1 MVQELIQYPATFSVA
16 YATDVRSFNE
26 ELFALIADLKDT
38 INENNLEGLA
48 AFQIGNYY
56 NVVVVKDE
64 NGAFLEMINPRLI
77 AYNGKR
83 VTREKTAYYPDIEAE
98 VARYDEITVV
108 YQDRNSKEHSLKA
121 SGDFSTLIQRKID
134 YTFGATFIHKMSK
147 KERER
152 FEKTIGQKQKSWLKK
167 FLHS

>member
-1 MVQELIQYPATFSVA
+1 MVREIIQYPTPLGVA
-16 YATDVRSFNE
+16 YATDVRVFDE

-64 NGAFLEMINPRLI
+64 NGAFLELINPRLI

-83 VTREKTAYYPDIEAE
+83 VARERTAYYPNVEAQTE
-98 VARYDEITVV
+98 RYEEITVV
-108 YQDRNSKEHSLKA
+108 YQDRNAKENSLKVD
-121 SGDFSTLIQRKID
+121 GDLSLVIQRKID

-147 KERER
+147 EERAR
-152 FEKTIGQKQKSWLKK
+152 FEKTLGQKQKSWLKK
-167 FLHS
+167 FLRS